1 MLSRKRL
8 LISLAS
14 GLGVLALAG
23 GIVVAT
29 PRDAD
34 GLMPVDAVA
43 VPVQADARDAS
54 KEQHEERKHQGGQRG
69 KDPIAVAAAYPDR
82 VARAAERAERQAEP
96 APSPDAPSTTTSNY
110 ASGNSVWDDLA
121 ECEAGGNW
129 AINTGNG
136 YYGGL
141 QFSLSTWRAVGGVGY
156 PHEASREE
164 QIHRGEIL
172 LQSSGWGAWPSC
184 SSQLGLG

>member
-1 MLSRKRL
+1 MMLSSKRVL
-8 LISLAS
+8 LLLAS
-14 GLGVLALAG
+14 SLGVLALAG
-23 GIVVAT
+23 GIIVAT
-29 PRDAD
+29 PEEAR
-34 GLMPVDAVA
+34 GLLPEAYGVAHYGGPVA
-43 VPVQADARDAS
+43 
-54 KEQHEERKHQGGQRG
+54 KEQHEERKHHGGQQG
-69 KDPIAVAAAYPDR
+69 KDPLAIAIAYPDR
-82 VARAAERAERQAEP
+82 VARATKRAERQAEP
-96 APSPDAPSTTTSNY
+96 ASSPVAPSSTTSNY

-121 ECEAGGNW
+121 QCEANGNW

-184 SSQLGLG
+184 SSQLGLR